1 MINRLFPILGLFLIV
16 ATVSNAS
23 AQGGNS
29 DTISDQELA
38 NARMMIQE
46 GREAIIREDLHLT
59 AEEEAAFWPL
69 YEDYR
74 SDLMPIQDRSV
85 TVTASYMRKYESGV
99 LTDAYAEKM
108 LADYFSIKSDLLKV
122 RKKYI
127 RRFKKIMPMLKV
139 TRFYQLE
146 NKMNADIDAE
156 LAFLVPLIESN

>member
-1 MINRLFPILGLFLIV
+1 MTKRRFQILGLFLAI
-16 ATVSNAS
+16 ATATSAA
-23 AQGGNS
+23 AQGGVS
-29 DTISDQELA
+29 GALTDQQLA
-38 NARMMIQE
+38 NARIMIQE
-46 GREAIIREDLHLT
+46 GRKAIIREDLHLT

-74 SDLMPIQDRSV
+74 ADLMPIQDRSV
-85 TVTASYMRKYESGV
+85 VLTANYMRKYEAGV
-99 LTDAYAEKM
+99 LTDEYAEKM
-108 LADYFSIKSDLLKV
+108 LADYFSIKGDLLMA

>member
-1 MINRLFPILGLFLIV
+1 MTKPLFRILVLFLTI
-16 ATVSNAS
+16 ATVTSAA
-23 AQGGNS
+23 AQGGSS
-29 DTISDQELA
+29 DILTDQQLA

-46 GREAIIREDLHLT
+46 GRQAIIREDLHLT

-85 TVTASYMRKYESGV
+85 VLTANYMRQYESGV
-99 LTDAYAEKM
+99 LTDAYAERM
-108 LADYFSIKSDLLKV
+108 LEDYFSIKSDLLKV